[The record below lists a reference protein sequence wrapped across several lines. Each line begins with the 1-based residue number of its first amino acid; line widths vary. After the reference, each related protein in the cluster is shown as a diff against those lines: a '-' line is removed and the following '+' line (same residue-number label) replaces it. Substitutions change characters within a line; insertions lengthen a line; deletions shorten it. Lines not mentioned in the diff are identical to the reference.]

1 MVRFYFSFSSYPS
14 LSLLYAFFPSSL
26 LLPLLLLPLP
36 RDGFETDLSQRNRDM
51 FGGGA
56 MMDMMERSA
65 LADAQRQA
73 DTARMLVNQARQLQ
87 PMIGDLARLDMPQG
101 NIMSDVF
108 LDNIFTDYAFHQK
121 IQA

>member
-1 MVRFYFSFSSYPS
+1 MILAARS
-14 LSLLYAFFPSSL
+14 LAQAEDAS
-26 LLPLLLLPLP
+26 
-36 RDGFETDLSQRNRDM
+36 TWDM

-73 DTARMLVNQARQLQ
+73 DTARMLVMQARQLQ
-87 PMIGDLARLDMPQG
+87 PAIQELRMLDMPQG
-101 NIMSDVF
+101 NLMSDVLF
-108 LDNIFTDYAFHQK
+108 DNIFTDALFHQK

>member
-1 MVRFYFSFSSYPS
+1 
-14 LSLLYAFFPSSL
+14 
-26 LLPLLLLPLP
+26 
-36 RDGFETDLSQRNRDM
+36 M

-73 DTARMLVNQARQLQ
+73 DTARMLVAQARQLQ

-108 LDNIFTDYAFHQK
+108 MDNIFTDAHFHRK
-121 IQA
+121 IQE

>member
-1 MVRFYFSFSSYPS
+1 MILASRS
-14 LSLLYAFFPSSL
+14 LAQAEDAS
-26 LLPLLLLPLP
+26 
-36 RDGFETDLSQRNRDM
+36 TWDM

-73 DTARMLVNQARQLQ
+73 DTARMLVGQARALQ
-87 PMIGDLARLDMPQG
+87 PMIRDLEMLDMPQG

-108 LDNIFTDYAFHQK
+108 FDNIFSDALFHQK